1 MNNTALEISGLTIIA
16 GTRTLVE
23 SVSFSVKYG
32 RTAALLGESGCG
44 KTMTA
49 SAIMGLLSPGVRK
62 ISGEI
67 RICGTDTASLTPEA
81 YRALRN
87 TKASVVMQN
96 PMSAFNPVL
105 TIFYHFWETL
115 ASHGGSDKK
124 SAREAAAQSLLRVGF
139 QDPASIL
146 GLYPFQMSGGMLQRV
161 MLAIALS
168 ASPPL
173 IIADEATTDL
183 DVVSQAK
190 ILALL
195 KSYCRESNTAL
206 LLITHDLSVAQSLA
220 EEIILM
226 KNGAVVER
234 GAAGD
239 FFDHPQSE
247 YARQLISCQKSL
259 YTSRFKKIIANMRSN
274 SARSNHESA

>member
-16 GTRTLVE
+16 GERTLVDN
-23 SVSFSVKYG
+23 VSFSVEYG
-32 RTAALLGESGCG
+32 KTAALLGESGCG

-49 SAIMGLLSPGVRK
+49 SAIMGLLPSGVRK
-62 ISGEI
+62 ISGDI
-67 RICGTDTASLTPEA
+67 RICETDTANLTPEA
-81 YRALRN
+81 YRVLRN

-96 PMSAFNPVL
+96 PMSAFDPVL

-115 ASHGGSDKK
+115 ASHGCNDKK
-124 SAREAAAQSLLRVGF
+124 SARESAAQSLLRVGF
-139 QDPASIL
+139 QDPGSIL
-146 GLYPFQMSGGMLQRV
+146 GLYPFQMSGGMLQLV
-161 MLAIALS
+161 MLAIALT
-168 ASPPL
+168 AAPPL
-173 IIADEATTDL
+173 VIADEATTDL

-206 LLITHDLSVAQSLA
+206 LLITHDLSVAQFFA
-220 EEIILM
+220 EEIVLM

-239 FFDHPQSE
+239 FFEAPRSE
-247 YARQLISCQKSL
+247 YAGQLLSCHKSL
-259 YTSRFKKIIANMRSN
+259 YTSRFKKIIANIRSVY
-274 SARSNHESA
+274 ESA

>member
-1 MNNTALEISGLTIIA
+1 MNRTALEISGLTIRA
-16 GTRTLVE
+16 GAKTLVDG
-23 SVSFSVKYG
+23 VSFSVEYG
-32 RTAALLGESGCG
+32 KTAALLGESGCG

-49 SAIMGLLSPGVRK
+49 SAIMGLLPPGARK
-62 ISGEI
+62 ISGNI
-67 RICGTDTASLTPEA
+67 RICGTDTARLTAEA
-81 YRALRN
+81 YRSLRN
-87 TKASVVMQN
+87 TTASAVMQN
-96 PMSAFNPVL
+96 PMSAFDPVL

-115 ASHGGSDKK
+115 ASHGGGDKK
-124 SAREAAAQSLLRVGF
+124 SAREAATQSLLRVGF

-146 GLYPFQMSGGMLQRV
+146 GLYPFQMSGGMLQRA
-161 MLAIALS
+161 MLAIALA

-195 KSYCRESNTAL
+195 KSYCRENNTAL
-206 LLITHDLSVAQSLA
+206 LLITHDLSVAKSLA

-226 KNGAVVER
+226 KKGAVVER
-234 GAAGD
+234 GETAV
-239 FFDHPQSE
+239 FFEEPQSE
-247 YARQLISCQKSL
+247 YAKRLLSCHESL

-274 SARSNHESA
+274 YESA